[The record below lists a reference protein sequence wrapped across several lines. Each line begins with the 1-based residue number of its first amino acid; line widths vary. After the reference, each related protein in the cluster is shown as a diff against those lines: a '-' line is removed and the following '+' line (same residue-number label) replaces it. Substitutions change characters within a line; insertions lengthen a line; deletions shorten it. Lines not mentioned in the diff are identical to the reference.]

1 MEETRLAVQ
10 FPITD
15 STDFDSLIR
24 IEDALTFAFLG
35 GASAIVEGHD
45 ISQGKFSVLLSAKA
59 PLDSVVDRI
68 KVALDEIGALKDAT
82 IAHLPTL

>member
-1 MEETRLAVQ
+1 MRPDLAVQ

-24 IEDALTFAFLG
+24 IEDALTLAFLG

-45 ISQGKFSVLLSAKA
+45 ISQGTFNILLSAKA
-59 PLDSVVDRI
+59 PLDSVIDRI
-68 KVALDEIGALKDAT
+68 KAALDEMGAPKDAN
-82 IAHLPTL
+82 IVHRAKL